1 MKLKKIIALICTF
14 AMTASMLTGC
24 GSSKKSSQVLNIY
37 NVGDYIDQDLLAKF
51 TEQTGIEIVYET
63 YDTNEAMYQKLK
75 SGSSKYDLIFPSD
88 YMVDKLIEEN
98 MLQKID
104 YKNIPNYSQIMD
116 SFKHPSYDPNDEYSV
131 PYLWGTFGII
141 YNTKVVDKEDTK
153 SWDILWNKK
162 YTGNILLLDSVRD
175 TMGISLKRLGY
186 SMNTHNPDEINK
198 AKDELIKEL
207 SVVQAYV
214 NDDGKDRIIAGDA
227 DIGIVYSGDALVMMD
242 ENPDLAYAIPEE
254 GTNKWVDAMCIPKT
268 AENKDYA
275 EAFINFMLDPEV
287 AKQNVDYIEYS
298 TPNQGVYDMLDEE
311 TKNSLVAYPS
321 EKVLN
326 KTEVFLNLPENVM
339 KLYDDA
345 WTEIKTN

>member
-1 MKLKKIIALICTF
+1 MKLKKLIALTCTF
-14 AMTASMLTGC
+14 VMAASLLTGC
-24 GSSKKSSQVLNIY
+24 GSSKKSSEVLNVY
-37 NVGDYIDQDLLAKF
+37 NVGDYIDMDLIQKF
-51 TEQTGIEIVYET
+51 TQETGIQVVYET

-104 YKNIPNYSQIMD
+104 YSNIPNYSQIMD
-116 SFKHPSYDPNDEYSV
+116 SFKHPLYDPTDEYSV

-162 YTGNILLLDSVRD
+162 YKGKILLLDSVRD
-175 TMGISLKRLGY
+175 TM
-186 SMNTHNPDEINK
+186 
-198 AKDELIKEL
+198 
-207 SVVQAYV
+207 
-214 NDDGKDRIIAGDA
+214 
-227 DIGIVYSGDALVMMD
+227 GIVYSGDALVMMD
-242 ENPDLAYAIPEE
+242 ENPDLDYAIPEE
-254 GTNKWVDAMCIPKT
+254 GTNKWVDAMCIPKS
-268 AENKDYA
+268 AENKEYA
-275 EAFINFMLDPEV
+275 EKFINFMLDPEV

-311 TKNSLVAYPS
+311 TKKSPLAYPS
-321 EKVLN
+321 KEVLD

-339 KLYDDA
+339 KMYDDA

>member
-1 MKLKKIIALICTF
+1 MKLKKLIALTCTF
-14 AMTASMLTGC
+14 VMGASLLTGC
-24 GSSKKSSQVLNIY
+24 GGSKKSSEVLNVY
-37 NVGDYIDQDLLAKF
+37 NVGDYIDPDLVQQF
-51 TEQTGIEIVYET
+51 TEETGIQVVYET
-63 YDTNEAMYQKLK
+63 YDTNEGMYQKLK

-104 YKNIPNYSQIMD
+104 YSKIPNYSQIMD
-116 SFKHPSYDPNDEYSV
+116 EFKHPIYDENDEYSV
-131 PYLWGTFGII
+131 PYLWGTYGII

-162 YTGNILLLDSVRD
+162 YQGKILLLDSVRD

-186 SMNTHNPDEINK
+186 SMNSTNADEINE

-207 SVVQAYV
+207 DIVQAYV
-214 NDDGKDRIIAGDA
+214 NDDGKDRIVAGDA
-227 DIGIVYSGDALVMMD
+227 DIGIVYSGDALVMID
-242 ENPDLAYAIPEE
+242 ENPDLDYAIPEE
-254 GTNKWVDAMCIPKT
+254 GTNKWVDAMCIPT
-268 AENKDYA
+268 CAENKEYA
-275 EAFINFMLDPEV
+275 EMFINFMLDPDA

-311 TKNSLVAYPS
+311 TKKSPIAYPS
-321 EKVLN
+321 QEVLD
-326 KTEVFLNLPENVM
+326 KTEVFLNLSEDVM